1 MSRTDNLR
9 RPRPETIASLNA
21 VLTRIADGT
30 LALPRPIRKA
40 GARPALRATG
50 AASEHDRTALII
62 LQRLVAEAFG
72 LHRYDLIARCRT
84 KEVAFPRHVAMYLAR
99 ELTCASLPQIG
110 RAFNRDHATVLHA
123 CRHVKESLLQDTAL
137 ADALAPLAERFREA
151 RAAEQARRIESITFE
166 PAALSR

>member
-9 RPRPETIASLNA
+9 RPRPETIASLDA
-21 VLTRIADGT
+21 VLTRIAEGT
-30 LALPRPIRKA
+30 LALPRSIRKA
-40 GARPALRATG
+40 GARLAPRATG

-72 LHRYDLIARCRT
+72 LHRYDLARCRT

-110 RAFNRDHATVLHA
+110 RAFHRDHATVLHA
-123 CRHVKESLLQDTAL
+123 FRHVKESLLQDSAL
-137 ADALAPLAERFREA
+137 ADALARLAERFRET
-151 RAAEQARRIESITFE
+151 RAAEQARRIGSVTFE
-166 PAALSR
+166 PAAPSH

>member
-1 MSRTDNLR
+1 MRWTDNPR
-9 RPRPETIASLNA
+9 RPRPETIARLDA
-21 VLTRIADGT
+21 VLTRIANGT
-30 LALPRPIRKA
+30 LALPRPIRKT
-40 GARPALRATG
+40 GALPVPRPAS
-50 AASEHDRTALII
+50 ASREHNRTALVT
-62 LQRLVAEAFG
+62 LQCVVAEVFGLRRDNLVA
-72 LHRYDLIARCRT
+72 RRRT
-84 KEVAFPRHVAMYLAR
+84 TEIAFPGQVAMYLAR

-166 PAALSR
+166 PAAPSR